1 MGIIYPI
8 KVTLTN
14 FTENEEIEVNLFPN
28 NKELGTKKIHLTK
41 TIYIDRGDFRDKEDK
56 DFFGLTPGKEVGLK
70 YAGYIICKE
79 VKRDN
84 SGNVTE
90 LECEYFKD
98 QKKIPGRIHWVSD
111 VDAVKVEVRL
121 YDYLFKS
128 ENPSALENPL
138 SDLNENSLIVRTDAL
153 VNKNILTDSKVGDK
167 FQFER
172 LAYFT
177 VDKDTDFSQK
187 RYVFNLTV
195 GLGDEKNKKF

>member
-1 MGIIYPI
+1 MAVIYPI

-14 FTENEEIEVNLFPN
+14 FTSDEEIEVNLFPT

-70 YAGYIICKE
+70 YAGIIICKE

-90 LECEYFKD
+90 LECEYSKE
-98 QKKIPGRIHWVSD
+98 QKKLQGRIHWISEA
-111 VDAVKVEVRL
+111 DAQKVEVRL

-128 ENPSALENPL
+128 ENPSALKDPL
-138 SDLNENSLIVRTDAL
+138 TDLNENSLVVRTDVL
-153 VNKNILTDSKVGDK
+153 VNKNILNELKVANH

-172 LAYFT
+172 LGYFT
-177 VDKDTDFSQK
+177 VDKDTNFNAK
-187 RYVFNLTV
+187 RFVFNLTV